1 LGSIALSNLF
11 LFKDVNYEQQQQQQ
25 QQQQVAF
32 ANELLGACG
41 GQIRSLMVTQHPPVH
56 HHPLKLDMDE
66 PSSIET
72 RYVGYS

>member
-1 LGSIALSNLF
+1 M
-11 LFKDVNYEQQQQQQ
+11 NYWEH
-25 QQQQVAF
+25 V
-32 ANELLGACG
+32 G
-41 GQIRSLMVTQHPPVH
+41 GQIRGLMVTQHPPVH